1 MYLLRV
7 EASEGTKLIFTS
19 HHALST
25 KGINLYFIQ
34 LTQRIL
40 SIHGRSSRLFFLVF
54 WLVSSFLCST
64 MIFTSV
70 LSTKVLASESAAM
83 SANINANTNT
93 NTETTIVDLPSSAIK
108 AQLAKIEGAD
118 LSAEQ
123 AVMALI
129 AELSGEDRVYAQ
141 LKLVGIYRRSAQVEK
156 ASALLLELNKAA
168 AHFSNELQ
176 LEVVISGAQL
186 ERKKNNYV
194 TAATM
199 LETKG
204 IPLAGQNTGLLA
216 RIYQHTGRFFRLDKQ
231 HAEAEKY
238 YLLALENYQA
248 LGDELEI
255 ARMYGS
261 LGVLYE
267 SQDDLVLAAEY
278 QIKAMK
284 LFERIGNAQ
293 DQASSYFNLGEL
305 FYRSEDYDKSLSFY
319 QQALELDKKL
329 SDAEYIGY
337 DYHRIGSIYMAQQKL
352 DEALDVT
359 QKAIDIFA
367 EGAFHQVLSR
377 SYVQRAQILDKLNN
391 QEARLASLLLAE
403 KTGQVSKA
411 DFQMR
416 SVWHN
421 LGVYYFDHQAL
432 TEAEHYVSKS
442 LAISKKLELFKDQL
456 DDNRLLSEIHHQLGQ
471 DSLALTHLKAAYE
484 LKQKIDS
491 ELRIKELEKHKRD
504 INLLKQQ
511 VKVAK
516 LEEASKQSELEVV
529 AQKKVTEKVT
539 LLTLG
544 LVVLFLL
551 IFYVLHQRRK
561 LAMISASL
569 YEDALQQKN
578 QLLADVSHELRT
590 PLTALKLQVD
600 ALRYNLVD
608 DVELSYQKLSNKIT
622 DLSHLI
628 RDIYELAVSDVYG
641 LSINTRQLDI
651 SPVLKQWSSEFE
663 QYVIG
668 HELQWHDDIVSAP
681 AWVAIDQDRIKQVLA
696 NLINNSVNYTDSYTD
711 KPGRVELK
719 VWQAHGLVHLR
730 VQDTSPS
737 VPESEFVKIFE
748 RLYRLEK
755 SRNRATGG
763 SGLGLAICQN
773 VIHAHQGTI
782 EAKQSALGGVA
793 ILITLP
799 LIDHFATP

>member
-1 MYLLRV
+1 
-7 EASEGTKLIFTS
+7 
-19 HHALST
+19 
-25 KGINLYFIQ
+25 
-34 LTQRIL
+34 
-40 SIHGRSSRLFFLVF
+40 
-54 WLVSSFLCST
+54 

-70 LSTKVLASESAAM
+70 LSTKALASESAAM
-83 SANINANTNT
+83 SANISVNTNT
-93 NTETTIVDLPSSAIK
+93 NSAVPASSAIK
-108 AQLAKIEGAD
+108 AQLAKIEGSD

-156 ASALLLELNKAA
+156 ASALLLDLNQAA
-168 AHFSNELQ
+168 AQFSNELQ

-194 TAATM
+194 TAAKM

-204 IPLAGQNTGLLA
+204 IPLAGQNAALLA
-216 RIYQHTGRFFRLDKQ
+216 RTYQHTGRFYRLDKQ

-238 YLLALENYQA
+238 YLLALENYQV

-329 SDAEYIGY
+329 SDTEYIGY
-337 DYHRIGSIYMAQQKL
+337 DYHRIGSIYMAQHKL

-367 EGAFHQVLSR
+367 EGSFHQVLSR
-377 SYVQRAQILDKLNN
+377 SYVQRAQIFDKLNK

-403 KTGQVSKA
+403 KTGQVSNA

-421 LGVYYFDHQAL
+421 LGVYHFDHQAL

-471 DSLALTHLKAAYE
+471 DSLALIHLKAAYE
-484 LKQKIDS
+484 LKQQLDS
-491 ELRIKELEKHKRD
+491 ELRIKELEKYKRD

-663 QYVIG
+663 QYVTG
-668 HELQWHDDIVSAP
+668 HELQWHDDIVSEP

-719 VWQAHGLVHLR
+719 VWQAHGLVHFR

-799 LIDHFATP
+799 LVEHSATP

>member
-1 MYLLRV
+1 MQVTQRALSVQRCFLGLVFPFFLAFISAVLSAYMLSTSAF
-7 EASEGTKLIFTS
+7 ASETAHQPITS
-19 HHALST
+19 NTST
-25 KGINLYFIQ
+25 DAKAQ
-34 LTQRIL
+34 
-40 SIHGRSSRLFFLVF
+40 SP
-54 WLVSSFLCST
+54 
-64 MIFTSV
+64 
-70 LSTKVLASESAAM
+70 
-83 SANINANTNT
+83 TNT
-93 NTETTIVDLPSSAIK
+93 VTQTSPSITAK
-108 AQLAKIEGAD
+108 LAKIEGAD
-118 LSAEQ
+118 PIAEQ

-129 AELSGEDRVYAQ
+129 TELSGTDKVYAQ
-141 LKLVGIYRRSAQVEK
+141 LKLVSIYRRSAQVEK
-156 ASALLLELNKAA
+156 ASTLLQALNKAVA
-168 AHFSNELQ
+168 ELSNELQ
-176 LEVVISGAQL
+176 LEVLISGAEL
-186 ERKKNNYV
+186 ERKKNNYA
-194 TAATM
+194 TAAKM

-204 IPLAGQNTGLLA
+204 IPLAGQNTAVLA
-216 RIYQHTGRFFRLDKQ
+216 RVYRHTGRFYRLDKQ
-231 HAEAEKY
+231 HAQAEKY

-248 LGDELEI
+248 LGDELEL

-319 QQALELDKKL
+319 QQALVFDKKL
-329 SDAEYIGY
+329 NDTEYIGY
-337 DYHRIGSIYMAQQKL
+337 DYHRIGSIYMAQNKL

-367 EGAFHQVLSR
+367 QGAFHQVLSR
-377 SYVQRAQILDKLNN
+377 SYVQRAQIFDKLDN

-403 KTGQVSKA
+403 KTGQVSNA

-432 TEAEHYVSKS
+432 TEAERYVSKS
-442 LAISKKLELFKDQL
+442 LAISTKLELLKDQL

-471 DSLALTHLKAAYE
+471 DSIALTHLKAAYE
-484 LKQKIDS
+484 LKQQLDS
-491 ELRIKELEKHKRD
+491 ELRIEELEKHKRD
-504 INLLKQQ
+504 INLLKEQ

-516 LEEASKQSELEVV
+516 LEEASKQAELEVV
-529 AQKKVTEKVT
+529 EQKKVTEKVT

-561 LAMISASL
+561 LAVISASL

-600 ALRYNLVD
+600 ALRYHLVD
-608 DVELSYQKLSNKIT
+608 DVELSYQKLSSKIT
-622 DLSHLI
+622 DLSNLI
-628 RDIYELAVSDVYG
+628 GDIYELAVSDVYG
-641 LSINTRQLDI
+641 LSINTQQLDMT
-651 SPVLKQWSSEFE
+651 PALKQWSSEF
-663 QYVIG
+663 QDYVTG
-668 HELQWHDDIVSAP
+668 HELQWHDNIASAP
-681 AWVAIDQDRIKQVLA
+681 AWVAVDQDRIKQVLA
-696 NLINNSVNYTDSYTD
+696 NLINNSVNYTD
-711 KPGRVELK
+711 KPGRVELSA
-719 VWQAHGLVHLR
+719 WQAHGQLHLC

-737 VPESEFVKIFE
+737 VPESEFGKIFE

-799 LIDHFATP
+799 LAKR